1 MRKFNLKTMA
11 TAMRDKLAHTPIE
24 NVDAELNPAPLTEEQ
39 QIKLAKAVLKLALGT
54 AYEKDP
60 DAALRVMNIL
70 KEEKFI

>member
-24 NVDAELNPAPLTEEQ
+24 NVDAESNPAPPTEEQ
-39 QIKLAKAVLKLALGT
+39 QIKLAKAVLKLALAT